1 MVVNNTP
8 KTRAATPLD
17 YRMDSLEHPMLQSQ
31 SKGGR
36 RKGRFKGSD
45 GSTSSDTTTNSLV
58 RQMGIRALPQSS
70 SSIRDEMCIAVKGLC
85 KHCWVQYVKWR
96 PLSVLHLQQ

>member
-58 RQMGIRALPQSS
+58 RQFVFIPDGHKSPAPVIIIHQ
-70 SSIRDEMCIAVKGLC
+70 G
-85 KHCWVQYVKWR
+85 
-96 PLSVLHLQQ
+96 